1 LPISAV
7 DTITL
12 AFQHTRRQLLQPF
25 RFWQWTRLAVVGL
38 LAGEAGSSGGFNF
51 PTNFNIPRHPTSSQ
65 NFFGAALP
73 NIDPATL
80 SALIAFLVVAGLVF
94 VIVFAYVSSVMRF
107 ILFDSILA
115 KECHIRQGWNRRHII
130 GWKYFWWQIGFM
142 LVVLAALA
150 VLVGIPAAIAY
161 AIGWFRA
168 PNEHILALVL
178 GGIAL
183 FFVLLIFFVAAAVI
197 QVLTKDFVVP
207 QMALEGIGAVEGWRR
222 LWPMIESEKNG
233 YAVYVGMK
241 IVLAIGAGIV
251 VGIVVLIL
259 GLIIAIPT
267 VGLAILAA
275 ITGKT
280 AGLTWNV
287 FTITAAIVVGSIL
300 LAVFLYVVALISVPV
315 TVFFPAYSIYFFAPR
330 YRPLSLVLYPPP
342 LPAMPDPGSPPPS
355 EPPLNPFPAV

>member
-51 PTNFNIPRHPTSSQ
+51 PTNFNLPRHPTPSE
-65 NFFGAALP
+65 NFIPSLP

-80 SALIAFLVVAGLVF
+80 SALIVVMVVAGFVF

-115 KECHIRQGWNRRHII
+115 RECHIRQGWNRRHAI
-130 GWKYFWWQIGFM
+130 GWKYFWWQLGFGVIM
-142 LVVLAALA
+142 LAVLA

-161 AIGWFRA
+161 SMGWFRT
-168 PNEHILALVL
+168 PEEHVLALVL

-183 FFVLLIFFVAAAVI
+183 FFVLMIFFVAAIVI
-197 QVLTKDFVVP
+197 QVFTKDFVVP

-222 LWPMIESEKNG
+222 LWPMIESEKGG
-233 YAVYVGMK
+233 YATYIGMK
-241 IVLAIGAGIV
+241 IVLAVGAGIV
-251 VGIVVLIL
+251 VGIVILIL
-259 GLIIAIPT
+259 SLIIAIPT
-267 VGLAILAA
+267 VGLAIVAA
-275 ITGKT
+275 LTGKT

-287 FTITAAIVVGSIL
+287 FTITAAIVIGSIL
-300 LAVFLYVVALISVPV
+300 LAVFLYIVALISVPV
-315 TVFFPAYSIYFFAPR
+315 TVFFPAYSIYYFAPR
-330 YRPLSLVLYPPP
+330 YRPLSLALYPPP
-342 LPAMPDPGSPPPS
+342 PPAIPDPGNPPS
-355 EPPLNPFPAV
+355 EPPLMPSPAL